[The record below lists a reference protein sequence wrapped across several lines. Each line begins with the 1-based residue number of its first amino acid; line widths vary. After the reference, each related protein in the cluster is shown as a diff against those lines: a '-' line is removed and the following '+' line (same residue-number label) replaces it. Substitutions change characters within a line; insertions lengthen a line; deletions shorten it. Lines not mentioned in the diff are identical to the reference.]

1 MMAHQFHAKLV
12 GFVLGMRVR
21 RQGEATPTVWGEL
34 LLQQLGI
41 QAMRECHL
49 DVNTE
54 ATSQKMKL

>member
-1 MMAHQFHAKLV
+1 MMAHQFHAKLM
-12 GFVLGMRVR
+12 GFILGMRVR

-41 QAMRECHL
+41 QATRECHL

-54 ATSQKMKL
+54 ATHRR

>member
-41 QAMRECHL
+41 QATRECHL